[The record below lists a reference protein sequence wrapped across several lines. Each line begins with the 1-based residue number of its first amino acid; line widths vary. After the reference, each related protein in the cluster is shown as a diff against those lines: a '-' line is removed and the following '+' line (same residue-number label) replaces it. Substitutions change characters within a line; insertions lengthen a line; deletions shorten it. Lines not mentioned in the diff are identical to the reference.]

1 MFSINLSMP
10 APVHQILLKYSYI
23 TGLCALYCTSESVTI
38 YIWNSFILCNSFSMN
53 PIATTVLPVVKGQ
66 AYFYH
71 TGLKH
76 LSGLAEGSIMHLST
90 TPLVHEHQQDRKSTI
105 LWTRKEAGSSASCI
119 YTSWSFIFFP
129 LRVQNKTSILCVPLF
144 IKKKLILLYKLSTFH
159 KKVNHY
165 EQCKTKNP
173 LLPSS

>member
-10 APVHQILLKYSYI
+10 VSVHRTALVNLRQFKFGTPSFCVTVSVWTPMSLQCYLTCGERASLFLPHWAQASLWSGRMQLHAPKYNTTSAWTPTEQKVNNSMDKKGSWEQCVMYI
-23 TGLCALYCTSESVTI
+23 YFLVLY
-38 YIWNSFILCNSFSMN
+38 
-53 PIATTVLPVVKGQ
+53 
-66 AYFYH
+66 
-71 TGLKH
+71 
-76 LSGLAEGSIMHLST
+76 
-90 TPLVHEHQQDRKSTI
+90 
-105 LWTRKEAGSSASCI
+105 
-119 YTSWSFIFFP
+119 FFP